1 MARKRKKINKVMLM
15 GIRFELNSER
25 LREQGQRSTLTV
37 HACGEESK
45 IRFTLKMNG

>member
-15 GIRFELNSER
+15 GIRFELDAQR

-37 HACGEESK
+37 RACGEE
-45 IRFTLKMNG
+45 